1 MAFKLLIECS
11 KDIQFLQINFS
22 DGTSSVVSKEPKEP
36 KENKTER
43 IQKENKENREPK
55 EIKEPILPKRK
66 NLEEYLDTDT
76 DFSINQEVIEKP
88 VIQDLIRPPK
98 VTDELQNLDF

>member
-1 MAFKLLIECS
+1 MFKLLIECS

-22 DGTSSVVSKEPKEP
+22 DGTSVVTSKEPKEP

-43 IQKENKENREPK
+43 IQ
-55 EIKEPILPKRK
+55 KEPILPKRK

>member
-22 DGTSSVVSKEPKEP
+22 DGTSVVTSKEPEKNKEP
-36 KENKTER
+36 KLEKAKEQKDSKDTER
-43 IQKENKENREPK
+43 
-55 EIKEPILPKRK
+55 PKRK

>member
-22 DGTSSVVSKEPKEP
+22 DGTSVVTSKDSKEEKVE
-36 KENKTER
+36 KT
-43 IQKENKENREPK
+43 QKENREIK
-55 EIKEPILPKRK
+55 DTKEPILPKRK

-88 VIQDLIRPPK
+88 VIQELIRPPK

>member
-11 KDIQFLQINFS
+11 KDIDELHINFS
-22 DGTSSVVSKEPKEP
+22 DGTSSVVSKEPKE
-36 KENKTER
+36 NKTEK
-43 IQKENKENREPK
+43 IQKENKESNEPSK
-55 EIKEPILPKRK
+55 PKEPILSKRK

>member
-1 MAFKLLIECS
+1 MFKLLIECS

-22 DGTSSVVSKEPKEP
+22 DGTSVVTSKEP
-36 KENKTER
+36 
-43 IQKENKENREPK
+43 KENREPK
-55 EIKEPILPKRK
+55 EPILPKAPKRK

-88 VIQDLIRPPK
+88 VIRDLIRPPK

>member
-1 MAFKLLIECS
+1 MFKLLIECS

-22 DGTSSVVSKEPKEP
+22 DGTSVVTSKEPKEP

-43 IQKENKENREPK
+43 IQKENKEP
-55 EIKEPILPKRK
+55 KEPILPKRK

>member
-22 DGTSSVVSKEPKEP
+22 DRTSVVTSKEPKEP
-36 KENKTER
+36 
-43 IQKENKENREPK
+43 KENREPK
-55 EIKEPILPKRK
+55 EIKEPMLPKRK

>member
-22 DGTSSVVSKEPKEP
+22 DGTSVVTSKEPKEP
-36 KENKTER
+36 KENKTEK
-43 IQKENKENREPK
+43 IQKENREP
-55 EIKEPILPKRK
+55 KEPILPKRK
-66 NLEEYLDTDT
+66 NLEEYLDTDA

>member
-1 MAFKLLIECS
+1 MFKLLIECS

-22 DGTSSVVSKEPKEP
+22 DGTSVVTSKEPEKNKEP
-36 KENKTER
+36 KLEKDKEQKDSKDTER
-43 IQKENKENREPK
+43 
-55 EIKEPILPKRK
+55 PKRK
-66 NLEEYLDTDT
+66 NLEQYLDTDT
-76 DFSINQEVIEKP
+76 DFSISQEVIEKP

>member
-22 DGTSSVVSKEPKEP
+22 DGTSSVVSKEPKE
-36 KENKTER
+36 
-43 IQKENKENREPK
+43 NREPK
-55 EIKEPILPKRK
+55 EPILPKAPKRK

>member
-22 DGTSSVVSKEPKEP
+22 DGTSVVTSKEPKE
-36 KENKTER
+36 
-43 IQKENKENREPK
+43 NREP
-55 EIKEPILPKRK
+55 ILPKAPKRK

>member
-22 DGTSSVVSKEPKEP
+22 DGTSVVTSKEP
-36 KENKTER
+36 KENKTEK
-43 IQKENKENREPK
+43 IQKENREPK
-55 EIKEPILPKRK
+55 EPILPKAPKRK

>member
-1 MAFKLLIECS
+1 MFKLLIECS

-22 DGTSSVVSKEPKEP
+22 DGTSVVTSKEPKEP
-36 KENKTER
+36 KENKTEK
-43 IQKENKENREPK
+43 IQKENREP
-55 EIKEPILPKRK
+55 KEPILPKRK

>member
-22 DGTSSVVSKEPKEP
+22 DGTSVVTSKEP
-36 KENKTER
+36 KENKTEK
-43 IQKENKENREPK
+43 IQKENREP
-55 EIKEPILPKRK
+55 ILPKAPKRK

>member
-43 IQKENKENREPK
+43 IQKET
-55 EIKEPILPKRK
+55 KEPILPKRK

>member
-22 DGTSSVVSKEPKEP
+22 DGTSVVTSKEPEKNKEP
-36 KENKTER
+36 KENKTEK
-43 IQKENKENREPK
+43 IQKETKEP
-55 EIKEPILPKRK
+55 KEPILPKRK

-76 DFSINQEVIEKP
+76 DFSINQEIIEKP

>member
-22 DGTSSVVSKEPKEP
+22 DGTSSVVSKEPKE
-36 KENKTER
+36 
-43 IQKENKENREPK
+43 NREPK
-55 EIKEPILPKRK
+55 EPILPKAPKRK

-76 DFSINQEVIEKP
+76 DFSINQEVIEKQ

>member
-36 KENKTER
+36 KENKTEK
-43 IQKENKENREPK
+43 IQKET
-55 EIKEPILPKRK
+55 KEPILPKRK

>member
-22 DGTSSVVSKEPKEP
+22 DGTSVVTSKEP
-36 KENKTER
+36 KENKTEK
-43 IQKENKENREPK
+43 IQ
-55 EIKEPILPKRK
+55 KEPILSKRK

>member
-1 MAFKLLIECS
+1 MFKLLIECS

-22 DGTSSVVSKEPKEP
+22 DGTSVVTSKEP
-36 KENKTER
+36 KENKTEK
-43 IQKENKENREPK
+43 IQKENKEIKEPN
-55 EIKEPILPKRK
+55 EPILPKRK
-66 NLEEYLDTDT
+66 NLEKYLDTDT

>member
-22 DGTSSVVSKEPKEP
+22 DGTSVVTSKEPEKNKEP
-36 KENKTER
+36 KENKTEK
-43 IQKENKENREPK
+43 IQKENR
-55 EIKEPILPKRK
+55 EIKEPILPKAPKRK

>member
-1 MAFKLLIECS
+1 MFKLLIECS

-22 DGTSSVVSKEPKEP
+22 DGTSVVTSKEP
-36 KENKTER
+36 
-43 IQKENKENREPK
+43 KENREPK
-55 EIKEPILPKRK
+55 EPILPKAPKRK

>member
-43 IQKENKENREPK
+43 IQKENR

-98 VTDELQNLDF
+98 VTDELQNLAF

>member
-22 DGTSSVVSKEPKEP
+22 DGTSVVTSKEP
-36 KENKTER
+36 
-43 IQKENKENREPK
+43 KENREPK
-55 EIKEPILPKRK
+55 EPILPKAPKRK

>member
-11 KDIQFLQINFS
+11 KDIDELHINFS
-22 DGTSSVVSKEPKEP
+22 DGTSSVVSKEPKE
-36 KENKTER
+36 NKTEK
-43 IQKENKENREPK
+43 IQKENKES
-55 EIKEPILPKRK
+55 KEPILPKRK

-98 VTDELQNLDF
+98 ITDELQNLDF

>member
-22 DGTSSVVSKEPKEP
+22 DGTSSVVSKESKEPKEP

-43 IQKENKENREPK
+43 IQKET
-55 EIKEPILPKRK
+55 KEPILPKRK

>member
-11 KDIQFLQINFS
+11 KDIDELNINFS

-36 KENKTER
+36 KG
-43 IQKENKENREPK
+43 NREIK
-55 EIKEPILPKRK
+55 EPSKSKEPILPKRK